1 MGVLKE
7 IAQEIAIDE
16 LRNSP
21 AGKKISEAMEAVAA
35 VQRNLCALA
44 ESEDSTQLNLLKIG
58 TVLQIFLI
66 DTLASGADP
75 KKMKPEEWGSI
86 ASKVS
91 QYAVLEEGQS
101 YSEFVF
107 TLYADYIDLSA
118 EGLSEFISKEALA
131 SIKSISSD
139 IRSKTA
145 LLRQEAISESAYV
158 DECLW
163 LSLEAMI
170 KLLSSL
176 LTMLIGTEY
185 SQLAQAVS
193 QLAFEYGRYVLY
205 SKEQAILT
213 AYIENQYILDEQ
225 LRQQYDA
232 FQAELTEQAERFNQL
247 IDQAFSSNIRESLM
261 RSAELARDT
270 GVKEEEILTS
280 IDDIDTFFMD

>member
-1 MGVLKE
+1 MDVLKE

-21 AGKKISEAMEAVAA
+21 AGEKISQAMETVAA
-35 VQRNLCALA
+35 VQHNLCALA
-44 ESEDSTQLNLLKIG
+44 ESEDSTQQNLLKIG
-58 TVLQIFLI
+58 TVFQIFLV
-66 DTLASGADP
+66 DKLASGADP

-101 YSEFVF
+101 YSDFVF
-107 TLYADYIDLSA
+107 SLYADYIDLSA
-118 EGLSEFISKEALA
+118 KGLSKFISKEAFD

-139 IRSKTA
+139 IRSKTE
-145 LLRQEAISESAYV
+145 LLRNEAISESVYV

-163 LSLEAMI
+163 LSLEAMV
-170 KLLSSL
+170 KLLSSS
-176 LTMLIGTEY
+176 LTMLIGAEY

-205 SKEQAILT
+205 AKEQAILT
-213 AYIENQYILDEQ
+213 EYIENQYILDEQ
-225 LRQQYDA
+225 LQQKYNA
-232 FQAELTEQAERFNQL
+232 FQAELAEQAERFSQL

-261 RSAELARDT
+261 QSAELARAA

-280 IDDIDTFFMD
+280 VEDIDAFFIN

>member
-1 MGVLKE
+1 MDVLRE
-7 IAQEIAIDE
+7 TAQEIAIDE

-21 AGKKISEAMEAVAA
+21 AGIKLAKAMETVAA

-58 TVLQIFLI
+58 TVFQIFLI

-118 EGLSEFISKEALA
+118 KGLSKFISKEALA
-131 SIKSISSD
+131 SIKSISTD

-145 LLRQEAISESAYV
+145 LLRKEAISETAYV

-163 LSLEAMI
+163 LSLEAMV
-170 KLLSSL
+170 KLLSSS

-185 SQLAQAVS
+185 SLLAQAVS

-205 SKEQAILT
+205 AKEQAILT
-213 AYIENQYILDEQ
+213 AYIENQYMLDEQ

-232 FQAELTEQAERFNQL
+232 FQAELTEQEERFNQL
-247 IDQAFSSNIRESLM
+247 IDQAFSSDIREALM
-261 RSAELARDT
+261 QSADLARAA
-270 GVKEEEILTS
+270 GVREEEILTS
-280 IDDIDTFFMD
+280 IDDIDAFFIE

>member
-1 MGVLKE
+1 MDVLRE
-7 IAQEIAIDE
+7 TAQEIAIEE

-21 AGKKISEAMEAVAA
+21 AGIKLAKAMETVAA

-58 TVLQIFLI
+58 TVFQIFLI

-118 EGLSEFISKEALA
+118 KGLSRFISKEALG
-131 SIKSISSD
+131 SIKSISTD

-145 LLRQEAISESAYV
+145 LLREEAISETAYV

-163 LSLEAMI
+163 LSLEAMV
-170 KLLSSL
+170 KLLSSS

-205 SKEQAILT
+205 AKEQAILT
-213 AYIENQYILDEQ
+213 AYIENQYMLDEQ

-247 IDQAFSSNIRESLM
+247 IDQAFSSDIRESLM
-261 RSAELARDT
+261 QSADLARAA
-270 GVKEEEILTS
+270 GVREEEILTS
-280 IDDIDTFFMD
+280 IDDIDAFFMD

>member
-1 MGVLKE
+1 MDVLKE

-21 AGKKISEAMEAVAA
+21 AGEKLSQAMETVAT

-44 ESEDSTQLNLLKIG
+44 ESEDSAQLNLLKIG
-58 TVLQIFLI
+58 TVFQIFLV
-66 DTLASGADP
+66 DKLASGADP

-86 ASKVS
+86 TNKVS

-101 YSEFVF
+101 YSDFVF
-107 TLYADYIDLSA
+107 SLYADYIDLSA
-118 EGLSEFISKEALA
+118 KGLSKFISKEAFD

-139 IRSKTA
+139 IRSKTE
-145 LLRQEAISESAYV
+145 LLRNEAISESVYV

-163 LSLEAMI
+163 LSLEAMV
-170 KLLSSL
+170 KLLSSS
-176 LTMLIGTEY
+176 LTMLIGAEY

-205 SKEQAILT
+205 AKEQAILT
-213 AYIENQYILDEQ
+213 EYIENQYILDEQ
-225 LRQQYDA
+225 LQQKYNA
-232 FQAELTEQAERFNQL
+232 FQAELAEQAERFSQL

-261 RSAELARDT
+261 QSAELARAA

-280 IDDIDTFFMD
+280 VEDIDAFFIN